1 MASLTTVIMAESGG
15 AVVTGTSRS
24 GKKFKGVFLTS
35 TAGGGILTVYRGNA
49 ATAANTI
56 CVLNTF
62 AATSEFEKEFWL
74 GGDNDIIDPDGFYYS
89 LVDGTGTSRAIFFF
103 E

>member
-1 MASLTTVIMAESGG
+1 MVTLILAESAG

-24 GKKFKGVFLTS
+24 GYKFKGVLLDS
-35 TAGGGILTVYRGNA
+35 TAGVGVLTVYRGNA

-56 CVLNTF
+56 CVLRTTAQKF
-62 AATSEFEKEFWL
+62 TESFML
-74 GGDNDIIDPDGFYYS
+74 PDCCVIIDPDGFYYD
-89 LVDGTGTSRAIFFF
+89 LVDATGTSQAIFYL